1 MQNISLQLQ
10 RSKMRAF
17 INPKSNKFKILLV
30 IIVAAIIVL
39 FIVYFIN
46 KRRWDK
52 LNPIFFKKSILT
64 NRRITVPGEKI
75 YTSTIGN
82 SFSYFFWLYVDDIKR
97 YRYGVYKNVFTKG
110 QTGYYSE
117 KQCPGIYIA
126 QKTNDLEFILS
137 TEASN
142 QIINEKLV
150 LHDFPMRKWFSIALI
165 VDNNSATVCLDG
177 KVAVSKPF
185 GGAVMQNTGNLVVG
199 GNGGFISGETEVG
212 GELSKICKKSGFD
225 SNGEKA
231 GFSGMLSS
239 LCYFPTAK
247 SIDFIEVKHKKGPFT
262 ESLLMRLYRYI
273 RNPKLKIEKEDEDEG
288 EN

>member
-1 MQNISLQLQ
+1 MQKARIQFQ
-10 RSKMRAF
+10 RSKVGQFM
-17 INPKSNKFKILLV
+17 NPKNNKFKILLV
-30 IIVAAIIVL
+30 VIAVITVVLIIM
-39 FIVYFIN
+39 YFVN
-46 KRRWDK
+46 KRKWDK

-64 NRRITVPGEKI
+64 NRRITLPGEKI

-82 SFSYFFWLYVDDIKR
+82 SFTYFFWLYVDDIKK

-110 QTGYYSE
+110 HVGYYSE

-137 TEASN
+137 TESSN
-142 QIINEKLV
+142 QIINEKIS

-185 GGAVMQNTGNLVVG
+185 GGAVMQNKGNLVVG
-199 GNGGFISGETEVG
+199 GNGGGAIGETKEG
-212 GELSKICKKSGFD
+212 SQLSQICKKSGFD

-231 GFSGMLSS
+231 GFGGMLSS
-239 LCYFPTAK
+239 LCYFPEAK
-247 SIDFIEVKHKKGPFT
+247 SIDFIEVKHKKGPYT
-262 ESLLMRLYRYI
+262 EPAFMKLYRYI
-273 RNPKLKIEKEDEDEG
+273 RNPRLKIEEEEEED
-288 EN
+288 